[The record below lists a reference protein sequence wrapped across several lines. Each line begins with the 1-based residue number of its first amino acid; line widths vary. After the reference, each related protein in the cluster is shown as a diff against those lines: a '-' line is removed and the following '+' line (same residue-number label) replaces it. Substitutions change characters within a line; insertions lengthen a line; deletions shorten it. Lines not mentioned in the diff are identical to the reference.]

1 MNYRYFISYKRSTDT
16 DLANKLGASFARR
29 SIECFVDSHNLAY
42 GKSWLDEI
50 KHSIKKSE
58 YMIALFTPGYIE
70 QVEKQGEGNIILQE
84 LELAVSQKK
93 LIPIVIGV
101 SIDEMLTRCSPA
113 VAELKHLH
121 CLHFDMKSENTA
133 KYISFELTEQYK
145 PSNDGALAKEPRGF
159 AESLLIPMP
168 KQSLMPEEA
177 YHKFARSWSKDE
189 ALQYKGELE
198 KKSERT
204 ALENTVLAKFYLSG
218 RFDIRIDPEMAMN
231 LLLRTNPDQ
240 CKYTLFEIGLVFYYG
255 DTIFG
260 YSDKTAIDSFK
271 KADNLGYYP
280 ATILLAS
287 LFEGLCNKTK
297 IDELKTI
304 IGETEHSYSIPAVIQ
319 HDYDSLY
326 ERGIDLAKDDEGR
339 DPVSAKYWQAK
350 ALFSQNKD
358 HAMAKIL
365 LQQSAEISIKAK
377 NELAWHLLYSENFQR
392 NIDEAARLLQVAQD
406 AGSCFAKHTL
416 AALHLDPLKENERF
430 IQVPQLAVTKLKQNI
445 ALGYH
450 DSTNILAFDSHENS
464 VLKAS
469 RDNNEIESSLLKAIE
484 TGHYDSRAELGYYY
498 AYEWEKKNE
507 ALKTWSKAA
516 SIKGA
521 RIDSSGYVNRQ
532 LATLYLRNEPSEA
545 LDIDKA
551 EYHAIAAFFEGEDMS
566 KELLEIAFLKD
577 NFPLG
582 DCWSRHGDI
591 SHNDLVGLYQ
601 KWHSDRPFTGYLFLR
616 ALSAAGNIEAVRMR
630 FLVLSGYQFSE
641 GEPLNEVGAAW
652 NPDIKLGD
660 KVAEEYKQI
669 IDLTDEQKISRMIDI
684 NKYEVMK
691 KVFKIKQLTYQP
703 SDDHSHLQPAARIAA
718 HELQLINIIIGNRT
732 FHFKDTF
739 SIQSVRNDLFK
750 YFETSF
756 KSFNFSDT
764 APLYYDS
771 PDMSIEDK
779 VEHLRELNESVD
791 ERTYKD
797 KKFWSGVATY
807 FVILLCKPEYRKYI
821 KESWYKPLLR
831 YFIATSKFVSCNE
844 SRNESRSITHFQAR
858 IWAKMT
864 LFNTWKPFFLTDANG
879 LDFCLPSQL
888 ANEIQKTIN
897 QLKAPKEGWYLIN
910 TVDKEYI
917 EERILS
923 LEKYLLE
930 VPG

>member
-16 DLANKLGASFARR
+16 DLANKLGASFAQR

-50 KHSIKKSE
+50 KYSIKKSE

-84 LELAVSQKK
+84 LELAVSQRK

-145 PSNDGALAKEPRGF
+145 PSNDGAQAKEPRGF

-177 YHKFARSWSKDE
+177 YHKFDRSWPKDE

-240 CKYTLFEIGLVFYYG
+240 CKYTLFEIGKVFYCG
-255 DTIFG
+255 DTVFG
-260 YSDKTAIDSFK
+260 YSDKKAIDSFK

-287 LFEGLCNKTK
+287 LFEKQCNKTK

-326 ERGIDLAKDDEGR
+326 ERGIDLAKGDEGR
-339 DPVSAKYWQAK
+339 NPVSAKYWQAK

-358 HAMAKIL
+358 HAIAKIL
-365 LQQSAEISIKAK
+365 LQQSAESSIKAK
-377 NELAWHLLYSENFQR
+377 SDLAWYLLYSEHFQR
-392 NIDEAARLLQVAQD
+392 NIDEAARLLQASED
-406 AGSCFAKHTL
+406 TGSCCAKHIL
-416 AALHLDPLKENERF
+416 ARLHLEPLKENERF
-430 IQVPQLAVTKLKQNI
+430 IQVPQLAVAKFKQNI
-445 ALGYH
+445 ALGFH
-450 DSTNILAFDSHENS
+450 DSTNDLAYYSHENS
-464 VLKAS
+464 VLVAS
-469 RDNNEIESSLLKAIE
+469 RVNNEIESSLLKAIE

-498 AYEWEKKNE
+498 CYEWEKKNE
-507 ALKTWSKAA
+507 ALNTWSKAA
-516 SIKGA
+516 SIKGSLVG
-521 RIDSSGYVNRQ
+521 DSGYVNRQ
-532 LATLYLRNEPSEA
+532 LATLYLRNESSEA

-551 EYHAIAAFFEGEDMS
+551 EYHAITAFFEGEDMS
-566 KELLEIAFLKD
+566 KELLEISILKD

-582 DCWSRHGDI
+582 YCWFNNCDI
-591 SHNDLVGLYQ
+591 SSGDLVSLYS
-601 KWHSDRPFTGYLFLR
+601 KWNSNRPFTAYWFLS
-616 ALSAAGNIEAVRMR
+616 ALRAAGNESAVIMELRI
-630 FLVLSGYQFSE
+630 LSGMKLSE
-641 GEPLNEVGAAW
+641 EHPMNEVGGAL
-652 NPDIKLGD
+652 NPNIELGD
-660 KVAEEYKQI
+660 KISEKYKQI
-669 IDLTDEQKISRMIDI
+669 IDLTDEQKISRKIHI
-684 NKYEVMK
+684 NEYEIMK
-691 KVFKIKQLTYQP
+691 KVFEAKQLTYQP
-703 SDDHSHLQPAARIAA
+703 LANGSREEADREAI
-718 HELQLINIIIGNRT
+718 ELQLISSILGNQCYN
-732 FHFKDTF
+732 FKDKF
-739 SIQSVRNDLFK
+739 STDSVRNDLFTYLK
-750 YFETSF
+750 PAINSISF
-756 KSFNFSDT
+756 LYQ
-764 APLYYDS
+764 APLYYDC
-771 PDMSIEDK
+771 PEVSIEDK
-779 VEHLRELNESVD
+779 VMRLTVLHVDLDKNKELWSKIAPHL
-791 ERTYKD
+791 
-797 KKFWSGVATY
+797 
-807 FVILLCKPEYRKYI
+807 VILLCKDEYRKYQ
-821 KESWYKPLLR
+821 KEFWYYPLLR
-831 YFIATSKFVSCNE
+831 EFVALNHNE
-844 SRNESRSITHFQAR
+844 SRNITHFQAR
-858 IWAKMT
+858 IWAKIT
-864 LFNTWKPFFLTDANG
+864 LFITWKLPFLTRADG
-879 LDFCLPSQL
+879 LKFCKPDQL

-897 QLKAPKEGWYLIN
+897 QLKALKESWGILNSLSEKTIESKILI
-910 TVDKEYI
+910 
-917 EERILS
+917 
-923 LEKYLLE
+923 LEKRLLE

>member
-1 MNYRYFISYKRSTDT
+1 MNYQYFISYKRSTDT
-16 DLANKLGASFARR
+16 DLANNLGASFAQRN
-29 SIECFVDSHNLAY
+29 IKCFVDSHNLAY

-50 KHSIKKSE
+50 KHSIIKSE

-121 CLHFDMKSENTA
+121 CLHFDIKSEKTA
-133 KYISFELTEQYK
+133 KYISFELTEQFTS
-145 PSNDGALAKEPRGF
+145 SNDEVQPKQPMGF

-168 KQSLMPEEA
+168 KQSLIPEEA
-177 YHKFARSWSKDE
+177 YHKFDRSWSKDE
-189 ALQYKGELE
+189 ALQYKEELE

-240 CKYTLFEIGLVFYYG
+240 CKYTLFEIGKVFYYG
-255 DTIFG
+255 DTVFG
-260 YSDKTAIDSFK
+260 YSDKKAIDSFK

-287 LFEGLCNKTK
+287 LFEKQCNKTK

-326 ERGIDLAKDDEGR
+326 ERGIDLAKGDEGR
-339 DPVSAKYWQAK
+339 DPVTAKYWQAK
-350 ALFSQNKD
+350 ALFSLNKD

-365 LQQSAEISIKAK
+365 LQQSAESSIGAK
-377 NELAWHLLYSENFQR
+377 IELAWCLLYSEHFQR
-392 NIDEAARLLQVAQD
+392 DIDETVKLLQ
-406 AGSCFAKHTL
+406 SCEDMGLCRARNELAK
-416 AALHLDPLKENERF
+416 LHLEPLKENESF

-450 DSTNILAFDSHENS
+450 DSTDASAIYSHTNL

-484 TGHYDSRAELGYYY
+484 AGHYDSRAELGYYY
-498 AYEWEKKNE
+498 CYEWEKKNE
-507 ALKTWSKAA
+507 ALNIWSKAA

-521 RIDSSGYVNRQ
+521 LIYNSGYVNKR

-577 NFPLG
+577 NLPLAYCWFQNG
-582 DCWSRHGDI
+582 D
-591 SHNDLVGLYQ
+591 L
-601 KWHSDRPFTGYLFLR
+601 T
-616 ALSAAGNIEAVRMR
+616 
-630 FLVLSGYQFSE
+630 FSE
-641 GEPLNEVGAAW
+641 LLGFYWKWRSKSPFQAYAFLEAASQGGHVDAMYVHLRILNGSKLLEDDTFNSIVSPI
-652 NPDIKLGD
+652 NPKIKLGD
-660 KVAEEYKQI
+660 VIFEKFKQVT
-669 IDLTDEQKISRMIDI
+669 DLSDEKKIVREREILRFEI
-684 NKYEVMK
+684 MK
-691 KVFKIKQLTYQP
+691 TVFEAKQLTCQP
-703 SDDHSHLQPAARIAA
+703 LTNA
-718 HELQLINIIIGNRT
+718 NIVGVKRATEDLLFISFTIGNK
-732 FHFKDTF
+732 FFNFKDEF
-739 SIQSVRNDLFK
+739 SIESVRNDLFMYLK
-750 YFETSF
+750 PTFED
-756 KSFNFSDT
+756 FSYY
-764 APLYYDS
+764 APLYYDC
-771 PDMSIEDK
+771 PEMSVEHK
-779 VEHLRELNESVD
+779 VERLTKLHEHLDKDN
-791 ERTYKD
+791 YKN
-797 KKFWSGVATY
+797 KSIWSDIAPY
-807 FVILLCKPEYRKYI
+807 FVILLCTDKYNKYY
-821 KESWYKPLLR
+821 KESWYRPLLR
-831 YFIATSKFVSCNE
+831 NFIASSNK
-844 SRNESRSITHFQAR
+844 ESRSITHFQAR
-858 IWAKMT
+858 IMAKTT
-864 LFNTWKPFFLTDANG
+864 LFHIWKSSFLTDTNG
-879 LDFCLPSQL
+879 LDFCLPGQL

-897 QLKAPKEGWYLIN
+897 QLKAPEESWNMIN
-910 TVDKEYI
+910 LMPKKYI
-917 EERILS
+917 EEKILR
-923 LEKYLLE
+923 LEKKLLE
-930 VPG
+930 VPD